1 MLGATG
7 LSSRHIEAWP
17 RSAVQPQAT
26 HSSSLSLLVLSS
38 AIYLTKLGTRGLR
51 ESLSQDDSEVWADVR
66 RLGNC
71 GSVDRD
77 GEDAKRI

>member
-1 MLGATG
+1 ML
-7 LSSRHIEAWP
+7 H
-17 RSAVQPQAT
+17 
-26 HSSSLSLLVLSS
+26 HSDMSHGRPGTEMWKRFGVGETMSYLML
-38 AIYLTKLGTRGLR
+38 YLTKLGTRCLR
-51 ESLSQDDSEVWADVR
+51 ESLSQDDSKVWADVR

>member
-1 MLGATG
+1 ML
-7 LSSRHIEAWP
+7 H
-17 RSAVQPQAT
+17 
-26 HSSSLSLLVLSS
+26 HSDMSHGRPGMEMWKKFGVGEKMSYLMS
-38 AIYLTKLGTRGLR
+38 YLTKLGTRGLR